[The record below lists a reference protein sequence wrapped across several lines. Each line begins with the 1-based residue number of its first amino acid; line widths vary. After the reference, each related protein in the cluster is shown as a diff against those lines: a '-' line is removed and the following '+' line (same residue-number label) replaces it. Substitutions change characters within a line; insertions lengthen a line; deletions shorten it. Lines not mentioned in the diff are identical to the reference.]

1 MSSIRIQPLIAEL
14 LHLVDAAE
22 HRIHHCVRQLSDE
35 QIWQRP
41 RPEMNSIA
49 NQILHVCGNL
59 KQWGVD
65 GMLGTPS
72 DRDRDAEFSA
82 DRCGGKEVV
91 LDKLTHTLAQVRKV
105 VSDVPAEQLEQHR
118 MIQGFDVTG
127 LGALMHTIPHLVGH
141 THQIMQL
148 TRWILGND
156 YQFDWTPDGDR
167 SSVPL

>member
-1 MSSIRIQPLIAEL
+1 MSLFPIESLIAEL
-14 LHLVDAAE
+14 LHLIDAAE
-22 HRIHHCVRQLSDE
+22 HRIHHCLRQLSEE

-65 GMLGTPS
+65 GILGTPS
-72 DRDRDAEFSA
+72 DRDREAEFAA
-82 DRCGGKEVV
+82 DRSDGKEVI
-91 LDKLTHTLAQVRKV
+91 LNRLTQTLGQVRKIL
-105 VSDVPAEQLEQHR
+105 SKLPTEQLESPR
-118 MIQGFDVTG
+118 MIQGFEVTG

-148 TRWILGND
+148 TRWILGEE

-167 SSVPL
+167 SAVPL

>member
-1 MSSIRIQPLIAEL
+1 MSSIRIQPVIAEL

-59 KQWGVD
+59 KQWCVD

-82 DRCGGKEVV
+82 DRSGGKDDV
-91 LDKLTHTLAQVRKV
+91 LDKLAHTLAQVRKV
-105 VSDVPAEQLEQHR
+105 VSEVPAEQLEQQR
-118 MIQGFDVTG
+118 MIQGFEVTG